1 MKKTF
6 VNKIIKKIILRNRA
20 KREHNLIGKWQGKKT
35 KVVRAN
41 GDLTQV
47 TDTNQFSDSLEVSS
61 EFAFSWSIAKT
72 GLIQFKNDYTNLV
85 FKTQQLLGLGTGD
98 NWEVKRLTFNKMVL
112 LQKDENQNT
121 LIEYHFEKD
130 LNSYNVG

>member
-6 VNKIIKKIILRNRA
+6 LNKIVRKIVLKNRA

-35 KVVRAN
+35 KVLITK
-41 GDLTQV
+41 GDSTEV
-47 TDTNQFSDSLEVSS
+47 KDVIKFSDRLEVSS
-61 EFAFSWSIAKT
+61 EFAFSWSKAKT

-85 FKTQQLLGLGTGD
+85 FKTQQLLGFGTGD
-98 NWEVKRLTFNKMVL
+98 NWEVKRLTFNKMIL
-112 LQKDENQNT
+112 LQRDEHQNT

-130 LNSYNVG
+130 LNGYDVG